1 MADPAVLLAGG
12 GTAGHVNPLLAVA
25 DALREARPGV
35 GLVVLGTAEGLES
48 RLVPE
53 HGLDLAVVPRVP
65 LPRRPTLDWLR
76 LPGRLRAAV
85 RAAGRAI
92 DESGAAVVVGFGGYV
107 STPAYLAARRRGV
120 PVVVHE
126 QNARPGLANRLGA
139 RWARAVATT
148 FPATRLP
155 HAQVT
160 GLPLR
165 AAVARLAADRSDDPV
180 VARTRAAIELGLDPS
195 LPTLLVTGGSLGAVS
210 LNRAVA
216 GAAGDLLAAGVQV
229 LHLTGTG
236 KAAPVHAALAG
247 VAGAQRYHVLEYL
260 ARMELALAVADLV
273 LCRAGA
279 GTVCELAALGIPAV
293 YVPLPFGNGEQRL
306 NAAPVVAAGGGLVV
320 EDDALTPAWVRER
333 LVPLLGAE
341 STARARMAAAAA
353 TVGVRDAAARVAA
366 IVTDLLPE
374 TASDPVAD
382 PAAGGSGAGRPAAG
396 GATVDDRAIDEPVPA
411 VAELGRVHLVG
422 VGGAGMSAVAALLAA
437 RGLVVSG
444 SDAADGPAL
453 PGLRAAGIDVHV
465 GHDAAHVAGVDTL
478 VVSSAI
484 RPTNP
489 ELVAARAAGVRVLHR
504 SQALAALMADRDAV
518 AVAGAHGKTTTS
530 AMLATA
536 LLAAG
541 ADPSFAIGGVVVGP
555 DGPLGGARDGAG
567 AFVAEADE
575 SDGSFLA
582 YAPLVAVVT
591 NVEPDHL
598 DHYGTREAF
607 EDAFARFAGRVRPG
621 GLLVACADDAGAAR
635 LVARVRGELERSRV
649 GVTTYGRSAAADVQV
664 GATTAG
670 PDGRWLTTVRQGDAV
685 AELSLGVPG
694 AHNGLNA
701 AAAWTALRRLGLS
714 AEAAAEGLAAFRGT
728 GRRFEDRGSAGG
740 VRVVDDYAHHPT
752 EIAALLAAARQ
763 VTDGRLVVL
772 FQPHLYSRTKAF
784 APQFAAALAA
794 ADEVVV
800 TDVYAARE
808 DPDPAVT
815 GALVTDLMPGHAR
828 FVADRVAAA
837 RVAAGLAR
845 PGDLLL
851 TVGAGDVTALAPV
864 VLEALAAG
872 GQS

>member
-139 RWARAVATT
+139 RWASAVATT

-155 HAQVT
+155 RAQVT

-165 AAVARLAADRSDDPV
+165 AAVARLAAERSDDPV

-195 LPTLLVTGGSLGAVS
+195 SPTLLVTGGSLGAVS
-210 LNRAVA
+210 LNRAVS

-236 KAAPVHAALAG
+236 KAAPVRAVLAG
-247 VAGAQRYHVLEYL
+247 IDGAQRYHVLEYL

-341 STARARMAAAAA
+341 SSTRARMAAAAA
-353 TVGVRDAAARVAA
+353 TVGVRDAAERVAA
-366 IVTDLLPE
+366 MVTALLPE
-374 TASDPVAD
+374 
-382 PAAGGSGAGRPAAG
+382 PAVGLAAAAPGAARPAAG
-396 GATVDDRAIDEPVPA
+396 GATVEEHAVGEPVPA
-411 VAELGRVHLVG
+411 VADLGRVHLVG
-422 VGGAGMSAVAALLAA
+422 VGGAGMSAVATLLAA

-453 PGLRAAGIDVHV
+453 PGLRAAGVDVHV
-465 GHDAAHVAGVDTL
+465 GHDAAHVSGVDTL

-484 RPTNP
+484 RPSNP
-489 ELVAARAAGVRVLHR
+489 ELVAARAAGARVLHR
-504 SQALAALMADRDAV
+504 SQALAGLMADRDAV

-530 AMLATA
+530 AMLATG

-567 AFVAEADE
+567 PFVAEADE

-607 EDAFARFAGRVRPG
+607 EDAFARFAARVRPG
-621 GLLVACADDAGAAR
+621 GLLVACADDPGAAR
-635 LVARVRGELERSRV
+635 LVARVRGALERSRV
-649 GVTTYGRSAAADVQV
+649 GVTTYGRSPDADVRV
-664 GATTAG
+664 GPTTAG
-670 PDGRWLTTVRQGDAV
+670 PDGRWVTTVRHGDAT

-714 AEAAAEGLAAFRGT
+714 AEAAAAGLAAFRGT

-763 VTDGRLVVL
+763 VTDGRIVVL

-864 VLEALAAG
+864 VLETLAAG
-872 GQS
+872 GQA

>member
-1 MADPAVLLAGG
+1 MAEPAVLLAGG

-139 RWARAVATT
+139 RWATAVATT

-155 HAQVT
+155 RAQVT

-165 AAVARLAADRSDDPV
+165 AAVARLAAERSDDPV

-236 KAAPVHAALAG
+236 KAAPVRAALAG
-247 VAGAQRYHVLEYL
+247 LDGAQRYHVLEYL

-341 STARARMAAAAA
+341 SSTRARMAAAAA
-353 TVGVRDAAARVAA
+353 TVGVRDAAARVAGM
-366 IVTDLLPE
+366 VTALLP
-374 TASDPVAD
+374 
-382 PAAGGSGAGRPAAG
+382 RPAAD
-396 GATVDDRAIDEPVPA
+396 APAVDEPARVPA
-411 VAELGRVHLVG
+411 VADLGRVHLVG
-422 VGGAGMSAVAALLAA
+422 VGGAGMSAVAALLAG
-437 RGLVVSG
+437 RGLAVSG

-453 PGLRAAGIDVHV
+453 PGLRAAGVDVHV

-567 AFVAEADE
+567 PFVAEADE

-649 GVTTYGRSAAADVQV
+649 GVTTYGRSVGADVRV
-664 GATTAG
+664 GTTTAG
-670 PDGRWLTTVRQGDAV
+670 PDGRWLTTVRQGDLA

-714 AEAAAEGLAAFRGT
+714 AEAAAGGLAAFRGT

-763 VTDGRLVVL
+763 VTDGRIVVL

-872 GQS
+872 GRA